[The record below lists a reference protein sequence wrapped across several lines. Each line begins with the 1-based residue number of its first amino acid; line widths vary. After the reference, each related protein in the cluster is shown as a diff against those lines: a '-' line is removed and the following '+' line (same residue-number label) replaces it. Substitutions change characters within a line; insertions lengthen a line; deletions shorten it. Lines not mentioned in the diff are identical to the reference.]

1 MKKTFSNKYGT
12 VILTPVTKCL
22 PISKISYEQTIE
34 AADNLL
40 SIEEIE
46 KVTLITMNKNVQPSL
61 PMALGFRQGYIIL
74 HETRGT
80 GYVCNVEI
88 KQYVDSK
95 LSPALTLSKLTQ
107 KSTNECC
114 L

>member
-1 MKKTFSNKYGT
+1 MKKTFSNEYGT

-22 PISKISYEQTIE
+22 PISKISYEKTIE

-80 GYVCNVEI
+80 GYVCNVQI
-88 KQYVDSK
+88 KQYVDSN
-95 LSPALTLSKLTQ
+95 LSPAHTLSKLTK
-107 KSTNECC
+107 KSINEFC